1 MGQLGERPDRE
12 VMGDRADLPAPLAAL
27 IEDFAS
33 LDRAGRA
40 ELLISYADRF
50 HEVPP
55 EVASRPFPDSSRVT
69 HCESQA
75 YVLAEDLP
83 GGTLKYHFAVEN
95 PQGLSARAWAVIMDE
110 AFSGQQLERVAAV
123 PGDVVFDIFGREV
136 SMGRGAGLIGMLAL
150 VQRLARERL
159 AARVAS

>member
-1 MGQLGERPDRE
+1 MTAESP
-12 VMGDRADLPAPLAAL
+12 PAIPPPLAAL
-27 IEDFAS
+27 IEEFAHA
-33 LDRAGRA
+33 DRPARI
-40 ELLISYADRF
+40 ELLIERADRF
-50 HEVPP
+50 EEAPSTIATRPYP
-55 EVASRPFPDSSRVT
+55 EENRVS

-75 YVLAEDLP
+75 YVWAEDQAD
-83 GGTLKYHFAVEN
+83 GTIKYHFAVEN